1 MKDLVIVGTG
11 SFATLMKFYITQY
24 DTRKVVAFSVEQAY
38 INEPFFE
45 GIPICPL
52 ERLTEYYSADV
63 YDVLLS
69 IGAKDMNKL
78 RERLFH
84 FCKEKGYHIAS
95 FVHPSCLISPD
106 AQIGEG
112 NIFLENILIQ
122 PFVKIGNGNL
132 FWDHVAI
139 SHNETIG
146 DFNTMAGGVGLS
158 GFIKIGNN
166 CQMAPNV
173 AIYTAGHPVHPVS
186 RNSMYEYGKEVT
198 IGDNV
203 WLGGNTVVC
212 PGVHIGSN
220 VVIGAGSVV
229 TKDIPDWCIAAG
241 NPCKVLRRITD
252 EDQNKLFRDEEID
265 EEAWKNAPKSFGLTD
280 GTLAEAKKFV
290 WWQMIQLLPS
300 SYNQKRTVMLNYE
313 VLSNI
318 YQHRRNHKLNEW
330 RELCK
335 WIEGL
340 PYSEVITCNAAKQ
353 EEDSS
358 IVAAITKLKNEQW
371 STEDIVALLLGQ
383 TKKEYMKLF
392 SDDTD
397 KMPVHGGAFE
407 IPAVMADNTKND

>member
-63 YDVLLS
+63 YDVLLA

-146 DFNTMAGGVGLS
+146 DFNTMAGVVGLS

-166 CQMAPNV
+166 CY
-173 AIYTAGHPVHPVS
+173 IGKY
-186 RNSMYEYGKEVT
+186 SMVF
-198 IGDNV
+198 DNV
-203 WLGGNTVVC
+203 SIADYTLV
-212 PGVHIGSN
+212 
-220 VVIGAGSVV
+220 GAGAHV
-229 TKDIPDWCIAAG
+229 
-241 NPCKVLRRITD
+241 
-252 EDQNKLFRDEEID
+252 
-265 EEAWKNAPKSFGLTD
+265 
-280 GTLAEAKKFV
+280 
-290 WWQMIQLLPS
+290 
-300 SYNQKRTVMLNYE
+300 
-313 VLSNI
+313 
-318 YQHRRNHKLNEW
+318 
-330 RELCK
+330 
-335 WIEGL
+335 
-340 PYSEVITCNAAKQ
+340 
-353 EEDSS
+353 
-358 IVAAITKLKNEQW
+358 
-371 STEDIVALLLGQ
+371 
-383 TKKEYMKLF
+383 
-392 SDDTD
+392 
-397 KMPVHGGAFE
+397 
-407 IPAVMADNTKND
+407 KNDTQEYDVIVPARSVLLEGRKSTDFKV